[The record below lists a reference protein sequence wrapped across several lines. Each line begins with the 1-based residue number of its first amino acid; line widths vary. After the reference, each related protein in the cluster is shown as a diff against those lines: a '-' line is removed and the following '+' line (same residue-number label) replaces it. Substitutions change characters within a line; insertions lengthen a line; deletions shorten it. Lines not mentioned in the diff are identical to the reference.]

1 MSILASDI
9 FTTVRAML
17 DDDNSGR
24 YSEASDLTPFVNS
37 AINHLVMVCNAA
49 FEQKK
54 LSPESLRELTKT
66 AIITTTGV
74 GSTKQAVVTSIMSEL
89 WTILGIEP
97 DPEITTG
104 PDRLVATRNKLA
116 TRMTLEAWNDA
127 GSDPFS
133 ASTLQSVPADFLRP
147 GYLGPGHYTSDTDY
161 QVLIRPASLFAA
173 NKVAVWYLKNPT
185 KVTSGASSIEFP
197 QSVFNLLVEKTL
209 NYLSRQHSP
218 DSKYNAITDKEIMQ
232 LITLING

>member
-1 MSILASDI
+1 MSILASDV

-37 AINHLVMVCNAA
+37 AVNYLITICNSA

-54 LSPESLRELTKT
+54 LAPESLRELTKT
-66 AIITTTGV
+66 AIVTTTGI
-74 GSTKQAVVTSIMSEL
+74 GSTKQAVVTSIMSDL
-89 WTILGIEP
+89 WTVFGIEP
-97 DPEITTG
+97 DPEISSG
-104 PDRLVATRNKLA
+104 PDRLVASRNKWA
-116 TRMTLEAWNDA
+116 TRMTLETWNDA

-133 ASTLQSVPADFLRP
+133 AGTLQSIPAGFLRP
-147 GYLGPGHYTSDTDY
+147 GYLGPGHFTSDTDY
-161 QVLIRPASLFAA
+161 QIFIRPASLFVAD
-173 NKVAVWYLKNPT
+173 KVGVWYLKNPT

-197 QSVFNLLVEKTL
+197 QSVFNFLVEKTL

-218 DSKYNAITDKEIMQ
+218 DSKYMAVTDKEITQ

>member
-1 MSILASDI
+1 MSILASDV
-9 FTTVRAML
+9 FTTVRAIL

-24 YSEASDLTPFVNS
+24 YTEADDLTPFVNS
-37 AINHLVMVCNAA
+37 AINYLVIVFNAA

-54 LSPESLRELTKT
+54 LAPESLRELTKT
-66 AIITTTGV
+66 TIVTTTGS
-74 GSTKQAVVTSIMSEL
+74 GSTKKAVVTSIMPTL

-104 PDRLVATRNKLA
+104 PDTLSMTRNKMA

-133 ASTLQSVPADFLRP
+133 AGTLQNIPSDFLRP
-147 GYLGPGHYTSDTDY
+147 GYLGPGKYFSDTDY
-161 QVLIRPASLFAA
+161 HILIRPASMFTVDRAA
-173 NKVAVWYLKNPT
+173 IWYLKNPT
-185 KVTSGASSIEFP
+185 KVTSGSSSIEFP
-197 QSVFNLLVEKTL
+197 QSVFNFLVEKTL

-218 DSKYNAITDKEIMQ
+218 DSKYLAVTDKEITQ
-232 LITLING
+232 LVNLING